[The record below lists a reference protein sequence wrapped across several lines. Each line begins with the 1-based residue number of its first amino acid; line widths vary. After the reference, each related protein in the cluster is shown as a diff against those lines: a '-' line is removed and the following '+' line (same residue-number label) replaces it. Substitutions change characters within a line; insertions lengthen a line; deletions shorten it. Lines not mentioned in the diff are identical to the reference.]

1 MYVRKQVANLCVNI
15 HCFAFKVWECDFCD
29 VNVILFTSRLQ
40 VMIHMSSKMNVWGKN
55 KRLNMRHGKN
65 KAV

>member
-1 MYVRKQVANLCVNI
+1 VTQVI
-15 HCFAFKVWECDFCD
+15 
-29 VNVILFTSRLQ
+29 ILFTSRLQ

-55 KRLNMRHGKN
+55 KRLNMRYGKN